1 MPRDSAA
8 RAAYTRPFVIVGL
21 IAASLFINYIDRG
34 NLATGAKQISA
45 DLNLSA
51 TAYGTLLAAF
61 YFSYTLLQVPMGML
75 ADRWGAKQVL
85 GLGALIWSLST
96 LLTGFA
102 TTYAELIALRFLLG
116 LGECVAFTTASKLIA
131 VNVPRDRV
139 GLANGIISFGYMVG
153 PAVGTL
159 LGGVLMAH
167 WGWRPVFVAF
177 GLVSLLWLL
186 PWSRVRLR
194 PEPRAGEAGSTDAIV
209 PFGQIVRQRA
219 LWGAALGHFAGNWN
233 WYFVLGYLPMYLEKA
248 RGFDKVQMAEVASAA
263 YLLNALAALFAGWAI
278 GKLMALGHS
287 TTLVCK
293 VPLALAQV
301 VGLVAMLGMPVLP
314 ITGCLAC
321 LFAYEVAL
329 GLSSP
334 QYFMIPQLIAGPG
347 AVARWVGVQNMMGN
361 LPGIIGMFYAG
372 VLIDASGGSYFT
384 AFLVAGLINVLG
396 LIGWTV
402 ILPRIEPIIWK
413 PVRAVRRA

>member
-1 MPRDSAA
+1 MPLDTVAPTR
-8 RAAYTRPFVIVGL
+8 YTRPMVLVGL
-21 IAASLFINYIDRG
+21 IGGSLFINYIDRG
-34 NLATGAKQISA
+34 NLATGAKQISS
-45 DLNLSA
+45 DLHLSA

-61 YFSYTLLQVPMGML
+61 YFSYTLLQVPMGAL
-75 ADRWGAKQVL
+75 ADRWGAKRVL
-85 GLGALIWSLST
+85 GLGAVVWSLST
-96 LLTGFA
+96 MLTGFA
-102 TTYAELIALRFLLG
+102 TSYPELIGLRFLLG

-139 GLANGIISFGYMVG
+139 GLANGIIGFGYMVG

-167 WGWRPVFVAF
+167 WGWRPVFVVF
-177 GLVSLLWLL
+177 GVLSLLWIV

-194 PEPRAGEAGSTDAIV
+194 PEPQIAEAGSGHALV
-209 PFGQIVRQRA
+209 PLGQILRQRA
-219 LWGAALGHFAGNWN
+219 LWGASLGHFAGNWN
-233 WYFVLGYLPMYLEKA
+233 WYFILGYLPMYLEKA

-263 YLLNALAALFAGWAI
+263 YLLNALAALFGGWVI
-278 GKLMALGHS
+278 GKVIASGGS
-287 TTLVCK
+287 ATLACK
-293 VPLALAQV
+293 VPLALAQI
-301 VGLVAMLGMPVLP
+301 VGLVTMLGIPVLP
-314 ITGCLAC
+314 IGGCLAC

-396 LIGWTV
+396 LIGWVV
-402 ILPRIEPIIWK
+402 ILPRIEPIDWDHT
-413 PVRAVRRA
+413 RAGY